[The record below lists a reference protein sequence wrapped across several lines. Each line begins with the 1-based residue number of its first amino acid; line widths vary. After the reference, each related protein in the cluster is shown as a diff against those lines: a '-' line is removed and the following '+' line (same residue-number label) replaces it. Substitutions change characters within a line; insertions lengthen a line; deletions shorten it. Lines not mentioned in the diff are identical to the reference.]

1 MATTKVI
8 INGQEVIADV
18 EFIRSLLGF
27 GGVSARTESVKTE
40 TSRKYEN
47 NIDKFYD
54 EEQST
59 KAKKPFTYSKK
70 KKDSTPTAYPLKT
83 EDFADFK
90 IDIERNAIILL
101 NIDGEDNLRFVAKTA
116 HTVLVDKIKAAGGKG
131 RKIKDKDS
139 GKDLF
144 IWVFPTDEDAR
155 KFAENNKV
163 VLKKDMNKLIRE
175 WNKKR
180 GF

>member
-8 INGQEVIADV
+8 INGQEVIGEV

-27 GGVSARTESVKTE
+27 GNVSARTESEKEE
-40 TSRKYEN
+40 TSSKYEN

-54 EEQST
+54 EQQST
-59 KAKKPFTYSKK
+59 KQKKPFTYGKK

-83 EDFADFK
+83 EDFSDFK
-90 IDIERNAIILL
+90 IVVDRNAIRVL
-101 NIDGEDNLRFVAKTA
+101 NINGEDNLRFVAKTA
-116 HTVLVDKIKAAGGKG
+116 HTVLLDKIKATGGKG
-131 RKIKDKDS
+131 KKLNDMFMWI
-139 GKDLF
+139 
-144 IWVFPTDEDAR
+144 FPTIEDAQN
-155 KFAENNKV
+155 FAENNKIV
-163 VLKKDMNKLIRE
+163 SKKDMNNLIKE

>member
-8 INGQEVIADV
+8 INGQEVIGEV

-27 GGVSARTESVKTE
+27 GNVSARTETVKTE
-40 TSRKYEN
+40 NRKYEN

-90 IDIERNAIILL
+90 IVVDRNAIRLL

-116 HTVLVDKIKAAGGKG
+116 HTVLIDKVKAAGGKG
-131 RKIKDKDS
+131 KKFNDM
-139 GKDLF
+139 F
-144 IWVFPTDEDAR
+144 IWIFPTIEDAR
-155 KFAENNKV
+155 NFAENNKIV
-163 VLKKDMNKLIRE
+163 SKKDMNKLIKE

>member
-8 INGQEVIADV
+8 INGQEVIGEV

-27 GGVSARTESVKTE
+27 GTVSARTETVE
-40 TSRKYEN
+40 TNNRKLEN

-54 EEQST
+54 EQAKQKQS
-59 KAKKPFTYSKK
+59 KPYTYSKK

-83 EDFADFK
+83 EDFTDFRIA
-90 IDIERNAIILL
+90 IDRNAIRLL
-101 NIDGEDNLRFVAKTA
+101 NVDGEDNLRFVAKTA
-116 HTVLVDKIKAAGGKG
+116 HTVLVDKVKASGGIG
-131 RKIKDKDS
+131 RKI
-139 GKDLF
+139 GGLYV
-144 IWVFPTDEDAR
+144 WVFPNVEAAQE
-155 KFAENNKV
+155 FAENNKV
-163 VLKKDMNKLIRE
+163 VTKKDMNKLIKE